1 MDCPNCKEGMIVLEL
16 NEVEIDYCISCK
28 GIWLDSGELELL
40 LENNSNL
47 EKSYLLTP
55 AKKFTE
61 KKKKCPICYKKMD
74 KIEVERSKKILID
87 KCKKGHG
94 LWFDE
99 NELHD
104 VILEA
109 SSKENK
115 ILVLLNEIFKHDI
128 NQSNT
133 EEE

>member
-16 NEVEIDYCISCK
+16 NEVEIDFCISCK

-40 LENNSNL
+40 LEENNNPGSSNL
-47 EKSYLLTP
+47 FNP
-55 AKKFTE
+55 AQNISE
-61 KKKKCPICYKKMD
+61 KKKKCPICYKKME
-74 KIEVERSKKILID
+74 KFEIGQKKKILID
-87 KCKKGHG
+87 KCKRDHG
-94 LWFDE
+94 IWFDE

-104 VILEA
+104 VISEV

-115 ILVLLNEIFKHDI
+115 ILALLNEIFKYEI
-128 NQSNT
+128 NQSST